1 MSGGGSILRTI
12 STIITAVFTVGIYD
26 RLGPRKDGPDFVDK
40 VAATGQTV
48 YKSLQENNQRRA

>member
-1 MSGGGSILRTI
+1 MSGGGTLRTI
-12 STIITAVFTVGIYD
+12 ASIITAVFTVGIYD

-48 YKSLQENNQRRA
+48 YKSLQEGTQGRA